1 MSAIGVDGCKKGW
14 FAIRLEPSGA
24 SSANVYSTI
33 VDLWD
38 EWSDASLILIDIPIG
53 LSETKRQCD
62 KDARHALG
70 RRHPTVF
77 TPPCREALRHDA
89 HKEGSTVNRQVTGRG
104 LSKQAWA
111 IAPKIKEVDELMRQ
125 DPRARSTIREVHPEV
140 CFWAFAGEPMPHNKK
155 KAVGWQER
163 LDLLRKLDQRTDSM
177 VDAALRGY
185 LRKDVAKDD
194 ILDALV
200 AALTADGDIA
210 ELRSFPAEPQ
220 RDAEGLL
227 MEMVYRRSRGAKPQT
242 YR

>member
-1 MSAIGVDGCKKGW
+1 
-14 FAIRLEPSGA
+14 
-24 SSANVYSTI
+24 
-33 VDLWD
+33 
-38 EWSDASLILIDIPIG
+38 
-53 LSETKRQCD
+53 
-62 KDARHALG
+62 
-70 RRHPTVF
+70 
-77 TPPCREALRHDA
+77 
-89 HKEGSTVNRQVTGRG
+89 
-104 LSKQAWA
+104 
-111 IAPKIKEVDELMRQ
+111 
-125 DPRARSTIREVHPEV
+125 
-140 CFWAFAGEPMPHNKK
+140 MPHNKK